1 MPRRRSFERM
11 AGTGGVPL
19 GGPAVTVFQV
29 VAGCSARVFVA
40 SGTSGGGTGRASGA
54 RTSAHTSRHSA
65 LPAAEGAAADAAAL
79 LRERGVVVGGVHVR
93 SPTRRRRTRP

>member
-1 MPRRRSFERM
+1 MTAKVRRRADE

-29 VAGCSARVFVA
+29 VAGSRQVCVY
-40 SGTSGGGTGRASGA
+40 GCGGTGRASGA

-65 LPAAEGAAADAAAL
+65 LPAAERAAAYAAAL

-93 SPTRRRRTRP
+93 SPTRRPRTRP